1 MAPHR
6 DAMATRQAVDDN
18 ADDDYMSESEFKLA
32 PIRLLPFVVATHMLR
47 IRLGVMIGG
56 EWKGLT

>member
-1 MAPHR
+1 MAPRR

-32 PIRLLPFVVATHMLR
+32 PIRLLPPLVAATHMLR

-56 EWKGLT
+56 NGKG